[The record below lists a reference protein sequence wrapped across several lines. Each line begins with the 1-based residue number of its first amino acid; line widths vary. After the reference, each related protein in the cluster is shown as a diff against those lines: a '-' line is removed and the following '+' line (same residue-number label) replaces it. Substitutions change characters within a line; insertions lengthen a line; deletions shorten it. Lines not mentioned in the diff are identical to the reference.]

1 MSKRISAK
9 AVRMVLRGPAHLTEE
24 YASDLV
30 AQMVQ
35 VDRNLAALREDK
47 RKHGRT
53 LNVSARA
60 RARVASKE
68 AVSASLG
75 TTRMSSV
82 ASLAFGFRANPQ
94 SENKK

>member
-60 RARVASKE
+60 RARVASK
-68 AVSASLG
+68 AG
-75 TTRMSSV
+75 GRKR
-82 ASLAFGFRANPQ
+82 LARYDANVKRGQPGVWLPR
-94 SENKK
+94 